1 MKRAVKKL
9 PPYVWARPQTHV
21 LWFRMAVPQAVRDRV
36 GKATW
41 QCTLGTTDI
50 RQAAAL
56 AQDKRNQL
64 MREWGL
70 LGASGMAS
78 PSVLLNRLAVEI
90 GFDNYL
96 GALDDARRQWPK
108 APDEYEARL
117 DQVPAARRRYT
128 REILDGDRAR
138 WEQIADNNIAKRGIA
153 LRKATP
159 EYDAFVEIIAEA
171 TIDALDVFE
180 RRTTGDLSAAPK
192 SQAVIKAKELAKP
205 GETLLDLFE
214 RWSAERLAKGEK
226 RADTVNQ
233 DRKIIEQFAKYVGRD
248 RAVNSISPHEVFD
261 YRGLLRDLPPK
272 WTSNKQLVRLGMKD
286 AAARARELGLPQ
298 TAFTTVNKHLS
309 TISPLYK
316 WLAGQPAWVGLQN
329 PCDGLFHDKVKGK
342 NPRPPFTTP
351 VLNTILRS
359 PLFTGFLADDAEH
372 KRGNRQADD
381 WRKWIPLVCMFTGAR
396 IGEIAQLRIGDV
408 RQQHGVWFVYI
419 AHDRDAGLS
428 TKSGV
433 SRAAA
438 VHSQLEA
445 LGFIQFVDRQR
456 QRSGGDDRS
465 QLFPELKSNNRG
477 QIGAEPSRWWRDYL
491 SAIGVKQG
499 RDGIGAHSFRHEL
512 SDRLREEALLLDSE
526 IAVCLGHSVKSTT
539 GGYGKIRQG
548 TVAMLKDWIEAVRW
562 EGVSF
567 AAMDSE
573 GSPVELVEDCSR

>member
-1 MKRAVKKL
+1 MKRPAKKM

-21 LWFRMAVPQAVRDRV
+21 FWFRMAVPQSVRDRV
-36 GKATW
+36 GKSVW

-70 LGASGMAS
+70 LSASTVGS
-78 PSVLLNRLAVEI
+78 PTVRLDRLAVEI

-108 APDEYEARL
+108 APGEYEARL
-117 DQVPAARRRYT
+117 DQVPATRRRYT
-128 REILDGDRAR
+128 REILDGDKAR
-138 WEQIADNNIAKRGIA
+138 WEQVADNNIAKRGLA

-159 EYDAFVEIIAEA
+159 EYEAFVETIAES
-171 TIDALDVFE
+171 TLDALDVFE
-180 RRTTGDLSAAPK
+180 RRTTGDLAAAPK
-192 SQAVIKAKELAKP
+192 SQAVTKAKELAKP
-205 GETLLDLFE
+205 GETLLQLFE
-214 RWSAERLAKGEK
+214 RWSSERLAKGEK
-226 RADTVNQ
+226 RPDTVNQ
-233 DRKIIEQFAKYVGRD
+233 DRKIIEQFSGYVGKD
-248 RAVNSISPHEVFD
+248 RAVGSITPQEVFD
-261 YRGLLRDLPPK
+261 YREILRDLPPK
-272 WTSNKQLVRLGMKD
+272 WTSNKQLARLGMKD
-286 AAARARELGLPQ
+286 AAVRARELGLPQ

-316 WLAGQPAWVGLQN
+316 WLASQPAWVGLRN

-359 PLFTGFLADDAEH
+359 PLFAGFLADGAEH
-372 KRGNRQADD
+372 EPGNHHADD

-408 RQQHGVWFVYI
+408 RQQHGVWFIFI
-419 AHDRDAGLS
+419 AHDGDAKQS
-428 TKSGV
+428 TKSGE
-433 SRAAA
+433 SRTAA
-438 VHSQLEA
+438 VHAKLEA
-445 LGFIQFVDRQR
+445 IGFIKFVERHR
-456 QRSGGDDRS
+456 ERAGGDDGA
-465 QLFPELKSNNRG
+465 QLFPELKPNNRG

-491 SAIGVKQG
+491 TAIRVKQG

-512 SDRLREEALLLDSE
+512 SDRLREEALLLDNE

-548 TVAMLKDWIEAVRW
+548 TVAMLKDWIDAVRW
-562 EGVSF
+562 DGVNF
-567 AAMDSE
+567 DALFKLPNEKMVEA
-573 GSPVELVEDCSR
+573 PVS